1 MDSSIRRRLLDSN
14 PWLADPSA
22 WSAAVAAHLPE
33 RFVPRRIET
42 SEFPGARKA
51 KLIVGPRQTGKS
63 TFLWNLLA
71 EREPGRVLFLDCQ
84 EERVRAWGRSAVGM
98 ASDLRQE
105 LPGVNTLFFE
115 EAQLLE
121 EAGLLIKGLV
131 DAAQELDI
139 FVTGSSSYDLRSR
152 TRESLAGRAVRRR
165 LLPFSTRELLD
176 WEGATVPA
184 VQRVRRA
191 EIATRQLV
199 WGSYPAV
206 WFHPRPEHE
215 LSDLLEAFVIRDASD
230 RFRIQRPDAFRGLL
244 ELAAG
249 QVGAMINLSE
259 WASILGISVPTVSD
273 YLALLEECWIL
284 KQVRPFVGGRRR
296 EITSARRVHFHD
308 LGLRNAVLRAFHPD
322 VSRRPDRGALLEG
335 YVFSELVKTLPLLA
349 RLRYWRAKGGAEV
362 DFVVT
367 LGERILPV
375 EVKGRDPGR
384 VSRSLRSF
392 LQAYEPAE
400 AFVACGTIPEPREEV
415 FAGTRVRFL
424 PVDGVSSAV
433 EEALGLGRELG

>member
-1 MDSSIRRRLLDSN
+1 MEPSILRRLLDSN

-22 WSAAVAAHLPE
+22 WPAAAAARRPA
-33 RFVPRRIET
+33 RFVTRHIDT
-42 SEFPGARKA
+42 SDLHDVRKA
-51 KLIVGPRQTGKS
+51 KLIVGPRQAGKS
-63 TFLWNLLA
+63 TFLWDLLA
-71 EREPGRVLFLDCQ
+71 HREPGTVLYLDCQ
-84 EERVRAWGRSAVGM
+84 EERVRAWARSAVGM
-98 ASDLRQE
+98 AADLRRE
-105 LPGVNTLFFE
+105 LPGVRTLFFE
-115 EAQLLE
+115 EAQHLE
-121 EAGLLIKGLV
+121 EAGLLIKGLI
-131 DAAQELDI
+131 DAAQGLDV
-139 FVTGSSSYDLRSR
+139 FVTGSSSYDLESR

-165 LLPFSTRELLD
+165 LLPFSTRELLEG
-176 WEGATVPA
+176 EGATVPA
-184 VQRVRRA
+184 VRRIRKTELA
-191 EIATRQLV
+191 ARQLV

-249 QVGAMINLSE
+249 QIGAMVNLSE

-273 YLALLEECWIL
+273 YLGLLEETWIL
-284 KQVRPFVGGRRR
+284 QQIRPFVGGRRR

-308 LGLRNAVLRAFHPD
+308 LGLRNALLRAFHPD

-335 YVFSELVKTLPLLA
+335 YVFSELNKTLPLLA
-349 RLRYWRAKGGAEV
+349 RVRYWRAKGGAEV

-367 LGERILPV
+367 LGEQLLPI

-384 VSRSLRSF
+384 VTRSLRSF

-400 AFVACGTIPEPREEV
+400 ALVACGGSSGEREEV
-415 FAGTRVRFL
+415 LGKTRVRFV
-424 PVDGVSSAV
+424 PAEAVSWAV
-433 EEALGLGRELG
+433 EGALGLGGVQL